1 MRACTV
7 FTQTLDL
14 VGLVL
19 LVVAVEEHPLAV
31 AFGRQNVRTDAIE
44 EPAVMADDHDAAS
57 KFEQR
62 IFQGTQGFHVQ
73 VITGFVQQQH
83 VAALHQRLGQVQA
96 TAFAA
101 REQTDLFLL
110 ITTVEVES
118 AAVGAAGHLELAHS
132 EDIQPPRDVFPDG
145 LVVAQVVTALVHKG
159 HSHGLADG
167 DFATIGGL
175 LARNELEQ
183 RRFTRA
189 VGADDA
195 HNRARRHLEAQVI
208 NQQAVAKRFAH
219 ALELDH
225 FLPQPFG
232 HRDEDFLRL
241 VALLVF
247 VITQFFKAGQTRLA
261 LGLAALGILARP
273 LQLLLHGLHAGVFG
287 FLFLLQASF
296 LLLQPRA
303 VVSLPWNA
311 VAAVK
316 FQNPLGSVVQEVAVV
331 RDADHSA
338 REALQELLQPL
349 HRFGIQVVGGL
360 IQQQHVGLG
369 QQQAAQRHTALFAA
383 R

>member
-31 AFGRQNVRTDAIE
+31 AFGRQNVHTDAIE

-219 ALELDH
+219 VLELDH
-225 FLPQPFG
+225 FLPQPFSHG
-232 HRDEDFLRL
+232 DENFLRL
-241 VALLVF
+241 VTLLVF
-247 VITQFFKAGQTRLA
+247 VITQLFKAG
-261 LGLAALGILARP
+261 
-273 LQLLLHGLHAGVFG
+273 
-287 FLFLLQASF
+287 
-296 LLLQPRA
+296 
-303 VVSLPWNA
+303 
-311 VAAVK
+311 
-316 FQNPLGSVVQEVAVV
+316 
-331 RDADHSA
+331 
-338 REALQELLQPL
+338 
-349 HRFGIQVVGGL
+349 
-360 IQQQHVGLG
+360 
-369 QQQAAQRHTALFAA
+369 
-383 R
+383 